1 MWPHPHLQY
10 SLHRAP
16 PKRDLPKHFQVL
28 QEVDSGIQAIVDK
41 DRVMV
46 VRKLVVPKEERAN
59 TRPMGQS
66 NRDLRGHLE
75 ENGGTRNTKNGQQV

>member
-1 MWPHPHLQY
+1 
-10 SLHRAP
+10 
-16 PKRDLPKHFQVL
+16 
-28 QEVDSGIQAIVDK
+28 
-41 DRVMV
+41 MV

-75 ENGGTRNTKNGQQV
+75 ENGGTRNTKNRQQV